1 MLPMTEAMR
10 NSFPDEILTDNE
22 TSIVDVSY
30 REISFDITNTDFSP
44 GKFWQLREKIREIC

>member
-1 MLPMTEAMR
+1 MLPMTETMR

-22 TSIVDVSY
+22 TSIVDVFY

-44 GKFWQLREKIREIC
+44 GKF